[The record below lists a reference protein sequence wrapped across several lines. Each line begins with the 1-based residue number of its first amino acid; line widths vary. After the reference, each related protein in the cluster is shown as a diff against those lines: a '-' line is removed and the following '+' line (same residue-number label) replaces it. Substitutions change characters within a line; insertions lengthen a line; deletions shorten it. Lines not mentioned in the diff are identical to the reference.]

1 MSIEVE
7 REMPV
12 LTSVEDHRP
21 LAVGGGLA
29 PDSGQ
34 SPISNLQSP
43 QSKIENPKSK
53 IRVVVAMSGGVDSS
67 VAAALLV
74 QQGYDVVGIM
84 LRLWA
89 DPAGEGEQRANRC
102 CAPEAVSDARAI
114 AKQLGIPFYDIH
126 AEGVFKQKVVDPWI
140 ESYSQAS
147 TPNPCFNCNRSI
159 RFGFLMQRA
168 VALGADYLAT
178 GHYARVVDDQG
189 PTTKDQGQ
197 LTKDGPV
204 MRDQKALIG
213 SGASPSLV
221 LGPSSIHGEP
231 VEPLVP
237 RRYHLLKG
245 IDPKKDQSY
254 VLHVLGQRDLAHAM
268 FPCGTYT
275 KPQVRELARQFG
287 LPTAERAES
296 QDLCFL
302 TQGDYRGF
310 LSRHAPGI
318 AQPGPIV
325 NTRGEVIGQHEG
337 LPYYTVGQRRGI
349 NIAPHSA
356 STVPLYVLRLDA
368 PHNALVVGEAHELG
382 TRVVHVRA
390 MHYVSDVTPEG
401 PLRCTAKVRYKGR
414 EAACWLIPEPGGGA
428 RVRAEF
434 DEPQRDATPGQGLVA
449 YAGDE
454 VIGGGLITA

>member
-1 MSIEVE
+1 MK
-7 REMPV
+7 REFE
-12 LTSVEDHRP
+12 TSSGTP
-21 LAVGGGLA
+21 LSAASLKEGGHGAQIAGEQQPL
-29 PDSGQ
+29 
-34 SPISNLQSP
+34 ISNLQSP
-43 QSKIENPKSK
+43 IENPKSK

-89 DPAGEGEQRANRC
+89 EPTSGEGPQRTNRC
-102 CAPEAVSDARAI
+102 CAPEAVADARAI
-114 AKQLGIPFYDIH
+114 AQQLGIPFYDIH
-126 AEGVFKQKVVDPWI
+126 AESVFKQKVVDTWI
-140 ESYSQAS
+140 DSYAHAD

-168 VALGADYLAT
+168 LALGADYLAT
-178 GHYARVVDDQG
+178 GHYARVGVEEEGLEIGNAENDSQSSIVNR
-189 PTTKDQGQ
+189 QS
-197 LTKDGPV
+197 
-204 MRDQKALIG
+204 LI
-213 SGASPSLV
+213 SNLQSPSV
-221 LGPSSIHGEP
+221 IRH
-231 VEPLVP
+231 
-237 RRYHLLKG
+237 YKLLKG
-245 IDPKKDQSY
+245 LDPRKDQSY
-254 VLHVLGQRDLAHAM
+254 VLHVLGQRDLARAM

-310 LSRHAPGI
+310 LARQAPGI

-325 NTRGEVIGQHEG
+325 NTLGEVIGQHEG

-356 STVPLYVLRLDA
+356 SATPLYVLRLDA
-368 PHNALVVGEAHELG
+368 AHNTLIVGPQEELG
-382 TRVVHVRA
+382 TRVVRVRA
-390 MHYVSDVTPEG
+390 MHYVSDVAPDA
-401 PLRCTAKVRYKGR
+401 PLRCTAKVRYKAR
-414 EAACWLIPEPGGGA
+414 EAACLLTPLPDGTA
-428 RVRAEF
+428 RVAF

-449 YAGDE
+449 YDGDA
-454 VIGGGLITA
+454 VIGGGLIMREA